1 MRRVNTIWGWPE
13 RGPVLLSRPR
23 MSAAAIVPAAVAA
36 SPSLPL
42 AGGRAPAK
50 DRSYRL
56 DTGRLDTGR
65 LVMAPGRGQEVGED
79 PVDLRIQG
87 QADMAAVDLDRV
99 DIGPQAR
106 LPVHDPVG
114 TRVDR

>member
-1 MRRVNTIWGWPE
+1 MRSAHVRP
-13 RGPVLLSRPR
+13 LSP
-23 MSAAAIVPAAVAA
+23 P
-36 SPSLPL
+36 LPL
-42 AGGRAPAK
+42 AGGRVPAK
-50 DRSYRL
+50 DRSY
-56 DTGRLDTGR
+56 RLDTGR

-114 TRVDR
+114 TRVDRRRGTLGAARRSRMNRISTEAGCRYRT